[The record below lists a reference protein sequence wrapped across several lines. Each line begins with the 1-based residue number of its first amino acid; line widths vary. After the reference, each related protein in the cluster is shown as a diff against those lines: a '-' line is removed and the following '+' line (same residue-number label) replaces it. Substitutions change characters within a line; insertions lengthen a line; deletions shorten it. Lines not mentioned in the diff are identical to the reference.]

1 MSARRRHAEV
11 ILTAYLDHVHPARV
25 TDDELWRATAL
36 TWNQYMDGKVFLRD
50 TLAAE
55 EGMAYVA
62 NSGFSS
68 SGDPGWCLT
77 VDEDVRKEYILRRAQ
92 TARKQMA
99 RVRESTVMPMES
111 IDPVGTRRLLR
122 DMARVDEELQDLV
135 ERMTQ

>member
-1 MSARRRHAEV
+1 MSARRQHAET
-11 ILTAYLDHVHPARV
+11 ILGVYLDQVHPARV
-25 TDDELWRATAL
+25 TDDDLWQATGL
-36 TWNQYMDGKVFLRD
+36 TWNQYSDGKVFLRD

-62 NSGFSS
+62 NSGFC
-68 SGDPGWCLT
+68 SGTPGWCLT
-77 VDEDVRKEYILRRAQ
+77 VDEDIRREYILRRAR

-99 RVRESTVMPMES
+99 RVRDSTVMPMEA

-135 ERMTQ
+135 DRMTP